1 MRLARNI
8 LLNLSLVAAG
18 FVFAI
23 GDLAAQDAP
32 ILERVMTSDT
42 LRVGM
47 SGNQPPFN
55 FRNRSGAM
63 AGMDYELATLLAG
76 AMGVELRIVTKP
88 FGQLRAALKAGE
100 VDAVISGMAI
110 TAQRARDM
118 LFVGPYMVSGKSIL
132 TNSRALAAIDE
143 AEDINRANLKLA
155 ALEGSTS
162 QEFIERYVPEAQLT
176 TVEDYEEAVQMVIND
191 TVDALVADMP
201 ICVLAVLRYPD
212 RGLVT
217 LAELLTIE
225 PIGVAVPAND
235 LMFRSLIQNYMDGPA
250 GLGILEELRSM
261 WFDDGSWIATLP

>member
-1 MRLARNI
+1 MNMLV
-8 LLNLSLVAAG
+8 SLVTAA
-18 FVFAI
+18 FVLAV

-32 ILERVMTSDT
+32 ILDRVMRSDT

-63 AGMDYELATLLAG
+63 TGMEYELATLLAQ
-76 AMGVELRIVTKP
+76 AMGVQLRIVTRP

-100 VDAVISGMAI
+100 VDIVMSGMAI
-110 TAQRARDM
+110 TTERAREV
-118 LFVGPYMVSGKSIL
+118 LFVGPYMVSGRSIL
-132 TNSRALAAIDE
+132 TNSRALAAIDGP
-143 AEDINRANLKLA
+143 EDINRANLKLA

-162 QEFIERYVPEAQLT
+162 QRFIERYVPEAQLI
-176 TVEDYEEAVQMVIND
+176 TVDDYEEAVQMVLND

-201 ICVLAVLRYPD
+201 ICILSVLRYPD

-217 LAELLTIE
+217 LADPLTIE

-235 LMFRSLIQNYMDGPA
+235 LMFRSLIQNYIDGLA
-250 GLGILEELRSM
+250 GMGIVEELRRK
-261 WFDDGSWIATLP
+261 WFEDGSWIATLP